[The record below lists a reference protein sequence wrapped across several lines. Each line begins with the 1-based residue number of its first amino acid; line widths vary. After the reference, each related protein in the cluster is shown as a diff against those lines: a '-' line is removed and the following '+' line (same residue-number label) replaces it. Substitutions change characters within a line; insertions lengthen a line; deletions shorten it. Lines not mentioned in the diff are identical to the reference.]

1 MSCFIASNLNLCEKY
16 CRNRASQRAD
26 VSPVEATLATIA
38 AESRPNRSHRS
49 SRPADSPEIPYKYV
63 DLFCEESTLRL
74 VYSID
79 VIMSMEMAGRS
90 PPFGPRIITLG
101 LWPWPVI
108 ARLDRLSWMRG
119 SEPHRGLL
127 DLCRRQFAFNNM
139 FKRYA

>member
-101 LWPWPVI
+101 LWTAGNSLP
-108 ARLDRLSWMRG
+108 DRTLVAQMTGTVPSYL
-119 SEPHRGLL
+119 ELIT
-127 DLCRRQFAFNNM
+127 DYC
-139 FKRYA
+139 

>member
-101 LWPWPVI
+101 LWYTATNAASSFRKKKKGEGEGI
-108 ARLDRLSWMRG
+108 TAN
-119 SEPHRGLL
+119 
-127 DLCRRQFAFNNM
+127 RRNHYLQ
-139 FKRYA
+139 

>member
-101 LWPWPVI
+101 LCPQDYFI
-108 ARLDRLSWMRG
+108 RRGTLLSASTLNDSKLYVQIRDCMY
-119 SEPHRGLL
+119 H
-127 DLCRRQFAFNNM
+127 
-139 FKRYA
+139 KHTY